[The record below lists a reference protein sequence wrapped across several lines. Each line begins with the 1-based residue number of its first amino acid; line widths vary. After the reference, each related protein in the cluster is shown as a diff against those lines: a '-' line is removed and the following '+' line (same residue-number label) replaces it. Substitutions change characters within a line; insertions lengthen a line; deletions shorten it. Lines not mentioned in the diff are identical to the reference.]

1 MENLQELLTRVSTSK
16 FATTKNISRITNLKQ
31 TESFKVKRLDNM
43 KKYGDLARQ
52 NSSVIVT
59 CPNCGCSGPKRSIM
73 RVHFDKCVRP
83 NGMNDS
89 KIFELYKSGMS
100 YKQMTEITN
109 LKVSGLEP
117 IIKKQKKI
125 FLYHTQSLSL

>member
-1 MENLQELLTRVSTSK
+1 MENLQDILTKVSGSK
-16 FATTKNISRITNLKQ
+16 FATVKNISRIANLKQ
-31 TESFKVKRLDNM
+31 SDLFKVKRLENM
-43 KKYGDLARQ
+43 NKYGDLARE

-59 CPNCGCSGPKRSIM
+59 CPNCGCSGPKKSIM

-83 NGMNDS
+83 QGMDDS
-89 KIFELYKSGMS
+89 RIFELYKSGMT
-100 YKQMTEITN
+100 YKQMSDMTG

-125 FLYHTQSLSL
+125 LHSHS

>member
-1 MENLQELLTRVSTSK
+1 MKNLQDILNEVSVSK
-16 FATTKNISRITNLKQ
+16 YATTKNISKIANLKQ
-31 TESFKVKRLDNM
+31 TEEFKTKRLENM
-43 KKYGDLARQ
+43 KNYGDLARK

-59 CPNCGCSGPKRSIM
+59 CSNCGCSGPKKSMM

-83 NGMNDS
+83 QGMNDF
-89 KIFELYKSGMS
+89 KIYELYRSGMS
-100 YKQMTEITN
+100 YKDMSEITN

-125 FLYHTQSLSL
+125 FASQI

>member
-1 MENLQELLTRVSTSK
+1 MGNLQDLLNKVSESK
-16 FATTKNISRITNLKQ
+16 FATTKNISRISNLKQ
-31 TESFKVKRLDNM
+31 TEKFKTKRM
-43 KKYGDLARQ
+43 FCIKTYGDIARQ

-83 NGMNDS
+83 KGMNDS

-109 LKVSGLEP
+109 LTVAGLEP
-117 IIKKQKKI
+117 IIKKQKNI
-125 FLYHTQSLSL
+125 FSSHT